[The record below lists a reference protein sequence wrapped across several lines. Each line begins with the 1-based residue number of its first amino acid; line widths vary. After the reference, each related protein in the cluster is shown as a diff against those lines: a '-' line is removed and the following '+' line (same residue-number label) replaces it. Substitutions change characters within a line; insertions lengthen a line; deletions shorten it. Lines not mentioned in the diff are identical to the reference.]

1 MKSKG
6 KQNEEAKE
14 TIPNM
19 SCRTEYALKD
29 VQKWN
34 NNNHENISEHVMCH
48 FYFIFL
54 HDNMDEVKISSYKDN
69 GCVNSDLKTSELRN
83 PLLFLRK
90 E

>member
-19 SCRTEYALKD
+19 SCRTEYARTE

-34 NNNHENISEHVMCH
+34 NHHQENISEHVLCH
-48 FYFIFL
+48 FTSFSDMIIWMKLKYQVIKI
-54 HDNMDEVKISSYKDN
+54 MDV
-69 GCVNSDLKTSELRN
+69 
-83 PLLFLRK
+83 
-90 E
+90 